1 MKADP
6 VLDEHQ
12 RWLANRAKNKSDRE
26 QSELAAEARLRP
38 VDRAILETAESQAH
52 QEDLASMA
60 RAKMKGQVSSKRSA
74 AERHKAEKETRQAEE
89 DERIEAARLKKHT
102 KVKVFTA

>member
-1 MKADP
+1 
-6 VLDEHQ
+6 
-12 RWLANRAKNKSDRE
+12 
-26 QSELAAEARLRP
+26 
-38 VDRAILETAESQAH
+38 
-52 QEDLASMA
+52 MA